1 MDYIVVFQKLFIGY
15 IAIVFYFHIVGR
27 AAMAPVTPS
36 DQIQN
41 FFLGGMAGA
50 VILNF
55 TIQPIQFIFIIFIWF
70 SIIVSV
76 NFLKLRL
83 TWLRDL
89 VEGNSIELFSNN
101 QPNKKGFFKAKL
113 TAGDFVALLRNNGVT
128 SIDHLKN
135 VRIESN
141 GQLAISLRGD
151 DSFSKYLVIDGQINQ
166 TELSEVGK
174 NIDWLLDYVETKKLV
189 IEEIF
194 LLEFNKKTE
203 DVLIIKMDE
212 SEVTNITSFR

>member
-15 IAIVFYFHIVGR
+15 IAIVLYFHIVGR

-55 TIQPIQFIFIIFIWF
+55 SIQPVQFILIILIWF
-70 SIIVSV
+70 GIIVSV
-76 NFLKLRL
+76 NFLKLRSS
-83 TWLRDL
+83 WLRAL

-113 TAGDFVALLRNNGVT
+113 TAGDFIALLRNNGVT
-128 SIDHLKN
+128 SIAELKN

-141 GQLAISLRGD
+141 GQLAISLKGE
-151 DSFSKYLVIDGQINQ
+151 DSFSKYLVVDGQINQ

-174 NIDWLLDYVETKKLV
+174 NLEWLLRYAESERIE

-194 LLEFNKKTE
+194 LLEYNKKTE
-203 DVLIIKMDE
+203 DILIIKIVD
-212 SEVTNITSFR
+212 SGVANFTPIK